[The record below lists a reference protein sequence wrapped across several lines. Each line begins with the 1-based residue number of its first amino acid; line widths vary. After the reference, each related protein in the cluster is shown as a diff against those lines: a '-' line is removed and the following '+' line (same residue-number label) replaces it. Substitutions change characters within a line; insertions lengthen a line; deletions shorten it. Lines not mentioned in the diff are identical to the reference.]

1 MSIPHPYMSGTAN
14 LVKLIVNLRE
24 KGLPKKFSKS
34 TLKRA
39 EIPLSYTG
47 RIINAL
53 KFVGIIG
60 EKGKFSEEAIDIF
73 SEKDTKKFAGKFNNL
88 IENAY
93 SSLFKRYSNSAW
105 SLDREKLTKFFSKTD
120 KKAEIIAEW
129 QAKTF
134 IAFAYLAR
142 MQPPASADPHKPA
155 QLSSEK
161 ELTKKEAKNLTEAER
176 LTALFAQF
184 IAEKEDTIFERNLYF
199 EGRDIH
205 PEIASASQELFDN
218 AHYPE
223 ATFRACKILEE
234 KVRQITSIDEI
245 GVKLMNQAFN
255 KDNPKLLLSDLEDSI
270 QNENEQEGYRSLF
283 YGIIKA
289 IRNPRAHGAKIEEDI
304 EKCLN
309 HLSLASMLMRKL
321 DDATRP

>member
-34 TLKRA
+34 SLKRA
-39 EIPLSYTG
+39 KIPLSYTG

-60 EKGKFSEEAIDIF
+60 EKGKPSEEAIDIF
-73 SEKDTKKFAGKFNNL
+73 SEKDAKKFAGKFNNL

-93 SSLFKRYSNSAW
+93 SSLFKKHKKSTWN
-105 SLDREKLTKFFSKTD
+105 LDREKLTNFFRETD
-120 KKAEIIAEW
+120 KKAEVIAEW

-134 IAFAYLAR
+134 MAFADLAR
-142 MQPPASADPHKPA
+142 KQPPASAEPYQPA
-155 QLSSEK
+155 QFSSEK
-161 ELTKKEAKNLTEAER
+161 ELTKTETKNLTEAER
-176 LTALFAQF
+176 LIALFTQF
-184 IAEKEDTIFERNLYF
+184 IAEKEDTIFERTHSF

-234 KVRQITSIDEI
+234 KVGRLTSSKEK
-245 GVKLMNQAFN
+245 GVKLMNKAFN
-255 KDNPKLLLSDLEDSI
+255 AENPKLLLSDLEDST
-270 QNENEQEGYRSLF
+270 QNKNEQEGYRSLF
-283 YGIIKA
+283 CGAMAA
-289 IRNPRAHGAKIEEDI
+289 IRNPRAHGAKIEDGI
-304 EKCLN
+304 DQCLD